1 MIKFLNSFE
10 IPAGRDDE
18 FLALW
23 RIVNEVMVTKPGYVG
38 HVLHRSL
45 APDAR
50 YRFVNY
56 VTWESVEHHR
66 AAHDAAFRALVS
78 APEWKPFSSNP
89 ALYEVVSENR
99 R

>member
-10 IPAGRDDE
+10 VPSGREDE
-18 FLALW
+18 FLGLW
-23 RIVNEVMVTKPGYVG
+23 QTVNDSMVTKPGYMG

-45 APDAR
+45 DPDAR

-66 AAHDAAFRALVS
+66 AAHDGAFRALVS
-78 APEWKPFSSNP
+78 APEWRPFVSNP
-89 ALYEVVSENR
+89 ALYEVVRER
-99 R
+99 TR

>member
-10 IPAGRDDE
+10 VPVGREDD
-18 FLALW
+18 FLVLW
-23 RIVNEVMVTKPGYVG
+23 QAVNDVMVTRPGYVG

-56 VTWESVEHHR
+56 VTWESVAHHR
-66 AAHDAAFRALVS
+66 AAHDDAFRALVS
-78 APEWKPFSSNP
+78 APEWNSFVSNP
-89 ALYEVVSENR
+89 ALYEVVSENKR
-99 R
+99 